1 MSGTNAIEASGQVP
15 APAAAVFE
23 YLSSLDNHWR
33 LADRWIEVLSL
44 DGAPEAGPDDPPD
57 RGRVRMRAPLGL
69 SRTVVTRVLASDPPT
84 SMAGSASIG
93 ARTMARV
100 SWTLDDH
107 GEMTWVHLAAELES
121 ASYVDRVLLALGG
134 REWLRRR
141 FSAVLGRLAGVF
153 ADDRERQDSPLGAS
167 FDRA

>member
-1 MSGTNAIEASGQVP
+1 MSGTDAIEASAEVP
-15 APAAAVFE
+15 APSATVFE

-44 DGAPEAGPDDPPD
+44 DGAPEAGPGHPPD
-57 RGRVRMRAPLGL
+57 RGRVRMRAPFGL
-69 SRTVVTRVLASDPPT
+69 SRTVTTRVLVSDPPT
-84 SMAGSASIG
+84 SMAGSASVG
-93 ARTMARV
+93 GLTTAKV
-100 SWTLDDH
+100 SWTLVDL
-107 GEMTWVHLAAELES
+107 GEVTRVRLAAALES
-121 ASYVDRVLLALGG
+121 ASPVDRVLLALGG

-153 ADDRERQDSPLGAS
+153 ADDRERQDSPRGES